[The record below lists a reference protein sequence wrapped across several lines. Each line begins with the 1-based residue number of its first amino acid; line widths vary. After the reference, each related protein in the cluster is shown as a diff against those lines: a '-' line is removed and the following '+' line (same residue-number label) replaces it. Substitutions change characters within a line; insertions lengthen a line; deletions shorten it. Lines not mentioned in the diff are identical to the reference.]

1 MGQFLKRLKYLVT
14 KGLLLP
20 KEPYKMVLVVRTD
33 ISMSTGKIAG
43 QCAHA
48 AVECYDSCKNNKV
61 NQEYLD
67 AWFMLG
73 QPKIVLRVTSE
84 DRLKSLAV
92 KASNC
97 GLVTAIIKDAG
108 RTQLE
113 PGTISVLGIGPGPN
127 SIVDS
132 VTSHLKLL

>member
-1 MGQFLKRLKYLVT
+1 MGKLLRRLKYLIT
-14 KGLLLP
+14 KGLP

-33 ISMSTGKIAG
+33 LSMSTGKIAG

-48 AVECYDSCKNNKV
+48 AVECYDLCKNDKING
-61 NQEYLD
+61 EYLES
-67 AWFMLG
+67 WLMVG
-73 QPKIVLRVTSE
+73 QPKIVLKTSSE
-84 DRLKSLAV
+84 ERLKSLA
-92 KASNC
+92 SNANNH

-127 SIVDS
+127 SIVDK